1 MVTCIQ
7 DILISLFWWS
17 EESGI
22 ELHVSHSRAQDSI
35 QSRALVLTHL
45 EVKDLPA
52 QHCGKTHTAACW
64 TDIYFLS
71 REYGGDTSM
80 LRPKVQVLL
89 RGWDCYDCWTR
100 ILLRHSAL
108 PVVACILQ
116 SGWVLCTACL
126 WVSDSLAPCSLQL
139 TPQEHSCLYLY
150 LLFSFSLGST
160 FETKFALRSRGWC
173 GSLSGSALT
182 GKGTII
188 HILSKTQWNSWM
200 FSRQLPRL
208 ITLIWV

>member
-7 DILISLFWWS
+7 GHSDIFVLVKRGVWNWTACITQQ
-17 EESGI
+17 GI
-22 ELHVSHSRAQDSI
+22 GQHSVSCAD
-35 QSRALVLTHL
+35 AYPL
-45 EVKDLPA
+45 VKDLPA

-200 FSRQLPRL
+200 FSRQLPCL